1 MSISQQASSR
11 RVQTANWNLHYHEV
25 GSGAPVIMLHGS
37 GVGASGWS
45 NFSGNL
51 GELGRHFRVLAVDM
65 PGWGASDACP
75 VDKLDHVAAL
85 IEFMD
90 TLGIEKAAM
99 IGNSMGGCTVLRT
112 AVEHPA
118 RISHL
123 ITMGAPANRQ
133 PRLFGA
139 GDGPSEGIKILIE
152 GYRDPTPATMRKLVE
167 IMCFD
172 KAFATDEL
180 CAKRAEAANAT
191 PAHLANFLA
200 GLPKGWPVPK
210 MAALD
215 DLMKVKV
222 PTLLIHGRDDRVV
235 HYEHSLQ
242 LVSAIPDSRLVLM
255 NRCGHWAM
263 IEHAAEFNRLVT
275 DFVQNH

>member
-1 MSISQQASSR
+1 MSISQQDSSR
-11 RVQTANWNLHYHEV
+11 RVRTANWNLHYHEA
-25 GSGAPVIMLHGS
+25 GSGYPVIMLHGS

-51 GELGRHFRVLAVDM
+51 AALAAHFRVLAVDM
-65 PGWGASDACP
+65 PGWGASDPCP
-75 VDKLDHVAAL
+75 VDRLDHVAAL

-99 IGNSMGGCTVLRT
+99 IGNSMGGATVLRT

-123 ITMGAPANRQ
+123 ITMGAPANRL

-139 GDGPSEGIKILIE
+139 GDGPTEGIKILIE
-152 GYRDPTPATMRKLVE
+152 GYRDPTPATIRRLVQ

-180 CAKRAEAANAT
+180 CAKRAEAANAC
-191 PAHLANFLA
+191 PEHLANFLA
-200 GLPKGWPVPK
+200 GLAKGWPVPK
-210 MAALD
+210 WASLEALMT
-215 DLMKVKV
+215 LKI
-222 PTLLIHGRDDRVV
+222 PALLIHGRDDRVV

-242 LVSAIPDSRLVLM
+242 LAAVIPNSRLVLL

-263 IEHAAEFNRLVT
+263 IEHVAEFNRLVV
-275 DFVQNH
+275 DFIKHA

>member
-1 MSISQQASSR
+1 MTISQQDSSR
-11 RVQTANWNLHYHEV
+11 RVRTANWNIHYHEA
-25 GSGAPVIMLHGS
+25 GSGYPVIMLHGS

-51 GELGRHFRVLAVDM
+51 AALAAQFRVLAVDM
-65 PGWGASDACP
+65 PGWGNSDPCP
-75 VDKLDHVAAL
+75 VDRLDHVAAL

-90 TLGIEKAAM
+90 ALGIEKAAM
-99 IGNSMGGCTVLRT
+99 IGNSMGGATVLRT

-123 ITMGAPANRQ
+123 ITMGAPANRM

-139 GDGPSEGIKILIE
+139 GDGPTEGIKILIE
-152 GYRDPTPATMRKLVE
+152 GYRNPTPETIRRLVQ

-180 CAKRAEAANAT
+180 CAKRSEAANAC
-191 PAHLANFLA
+191 PAHLNNFLA
-200 GLPKGWPVPK
+200 GLARGWPVPK
-210 MAALD
+210 WAALE
-215 DLMKVKV
+215 DLMKLTI
-222 PTLLIHGRDDRVV
+222 PALLIHGRDDRVV

-242 LVSAIPDSRLVLM
+242 LVSVIPNSRLVLL

-263 IEHAAEFNRLVT
+263 IEHVAEFNRLVV
-275 DFVQNH
+275 DFIRQA